1 MGQGKAPITGRYVD
15 NQMVIRKKDIKVP
28 NWVSEYNLFR
38 SKEGNTSPDDIRK
51 EYRSKLDQWL
61 GEQYAKGKDAS
72 VNDFRKEFGIVIDE
86 QGRELLTTD
95 YYKKRT
101 RFQNEKQQ
109 KPTKLEGVQNVKR
122 PFWNENK
129 FVKLEGHHKKGLA
142 ELSPFFRGANQRQA
156 FELRQ
161 RMLNEDFAGGTDKRN
176 WAWLTEKQHDLT
188 HKILGYV
195 TDEELA
201 DPSNKGLR
209 AYDINKP
216 GLKGR
221 PGFSNKFLKQL
232 KETPFDR
239 PDALG
244 KKGLGAGKWTGPI
257 DKDMVTRGDL
267 LMDYLRTTEDA
278 YDDSISQ
285 ARQRAPMTIPTDA
298 PGMQGLM
305 ETTGKKFGPTLRV
318 GGKLRTADSVA
329 QIASGNYVGG
339 GLSLALQN
347 QSVQKQI
354 MKRLARFGGQQV
366 AGMAPGAGAAMA
378 ALETKGYASQ
388 GRWTQAGIS
397 AFSGIVGEIP
407 LVGDAIS
414 GAADLTNTVIDITTG
429 NLGRPSLEDQHTDID
444 NQRTKM
450 ASDGFL
456 ENFTSKGFKKVRL

>member
-1 MGQGKAPITGRYVD
+1 MGLGSKRYKD
-15 NQMVIRKKDIKVP
+15 NQMVIRKKDVKVP

-38 SKEGNTSPDDIRK
+38 STEGNTSPDAIRK
-51 EYRSKLDQWL
+51 EYRAKLDKWL
-61 GEQYAKGKDAS
+61 GEQFSKGKDAS

-101 RFQNEKQQ
+101 RFQNERQQ
-109 KPTKLEGVQNVKR
+109 KPSKAEGVQNVKR
-122 PFWNENK
+122 PFWNEDK

-142 ELSPFFRGANQRQA
+142 ELSPFFRGANERQA

-161 RMLNEDFAGGTDKRN
+161 RMLNENFAGGTDKRN
-176 WAWLTEKQHDLT
+176 WAWLTEKQHDIT
-188 HKILGYV
+188 HKILGYIS
-195 TDEELA
+195 DEELA
-201 DPSNKGLR
+201 DPANKGLR

-267 LMDYLRTTEDA
+267 LMEYLRTTEDA

-285 ARQRAPMTIPTDA
+285 ARRRAPLTIPTDA

-305 ETTGKKFGPTLRV
+305 ETTGKKYGPSMKI
-318 GGKLRTADSVA
+318 GGGLRTADSLA
-329 QIASGNYVGG
+329 QIASGNVIGG
-339 GLSLALQN
+339 GVGLALQ
-347 QSVQKQI
+347 QEPVQKQI
-354 MKRLARFGGQQV
+354 AKLLAKRAAKTSAKLVPGVDIGLSAAEAAQYFASGNYIQGGIASLSGAV
-366 AGMAPGAGAAMA
+366 GWIPG
-378 ALETKGYASQ
+378 
-388 GRWTQAGIS
+388 
-397 AFSGIVGEIP
+397 
-407 LVGDAIS
+407 VGDAAS
-414 GAADLTNTVIDITTG
+414 AALDLANTGMDINKLKAKGITNRHKKIDADRFD
-429 NLGRPSLEDQHTDID
+429 LSL
-444 NQRTKM
+444 
-450 ASDGFL
+450 
-456 ENFTSKGFKKVRL
+456 KGFKAI